1 MNNGYLLERNR
12 SLLEISDK
20 VAIRQINRE
29 REVKRERGKERV
41 GKRERERGRER
52 DIERE
57 REKRG

>member
-52 DIERE
+52 DI
-57 REKRG
+57 

>member
-29 REVKRERGKERV
+29 REVKRERGKER
-41 GKRERERGRER
+41 GRER